1 MRKQFLSTL
10 INLISNKAPRG
21 KYRKFRFGI
30 FLDQL
35 GIKSIRNFD
44 TGFSVIE
51 LILAATLFVIFSSGA
66 ISIVL
71 QALSSNRLGGEQA
84 VATQF
89 ASEGLEAARS
99 VRNQNYKYL
108 VSSSGTGVR
117 RSAGNVWEFYGT
129 ENYFGSNNKYKR
141 VIKVEDVYRS
151 GGNIVTSGGALDKNT
166 KKITSTVTWN
176 FSAARQNSVVLIN
189 YLTSFKK
196 PIITEGGLLMYG
208 DGTDVVKHRI
218 FETALNTKFSKQV
231 SMPTPIPTGTQTRTF
246 LVRTSP
252 TGSEAVA
259 GYVDSSGILYIMCF
273 DGYEWTQD
281 WSAVVGGTGET
292 GRFDI
297 AYETNSGKIVVLYS
311 TNNKPT
317 NELAYRTKSG
327 SVGCGGA
334 NWSVQVNYNP
344 TQPKGIIQWVKMAWD
359 RRIGSNLITAIYADD
374 GSGLSN
380 AVWDPTGNSWVQ
392 GSTLENSLENIS
404 TVQDVDNFDVEYMS
418 QSGNVMV
425 MWGYATGHGR
435 NASNGTKYTICT
447 NNGGAATYTG
457 CSWGSIITLTTND
470 AVNLDIS
477 ANPSAAS
484 NEIILGSVGSNTPG
498 LQLAYWNGTV
508 WNSPAIADTTTAA
521 PSAGTKLVSTGW
533 LVFTTYNKHVI
544 AYHDSGAGNIGWYAG
559 SGGAFTLQTDWAPS
573 PLFTTSQRW
582 YDIQMNPITQNQ
594 FLFFVTDSSNSL
606 YAKRLWF
613 LRIGITDYLFWT
625 NSDTG
630 GITSSLS
637 QTISSPFSFAFWRNL
652 TE

>member
-1 MRKQFLSTL
+1 MK
-10 INLISNKAPRG
+10 ISNF
-21 KYRKFRFGI
+21 KFQILNRA
-30 FLDQL
+30 
-35 GIKSIRNFD
+35 
-44 TGFSVIE
+44 GFSVIE
-51 LILAATLFVIFSSGA
+51 VILAASMFIIFASGA
-66 ISIVL
+66 IAVVL
-71 QALSSNRLGGEQA
+71 QGLNSNRLGGELV
-84 VATQF
+84 VANQF
-89 ASEGLEAARS
+89 AAEGLEAVRS
-99 VRNQNYKYL
+99 IRNQAYTPNISTLSANMRGVFRNGLGIWGTKSDGTTDTMGKY
-108 VSSSGTGVR
+108 T
-117 RSAGNVWEFYGT
+117 RS
-129 ENYFGSNNKYKR
+129 
-141 VIKVEDVYRS
+141 IKVESVNRS
-151 GGNIVTSGGALDKNT
+151 GGNIVASGGTLDNNT
-166 KKITSTVTWN
+166 KKITSTVTWD
-176 FSAARQNSVVLIN
+176 FSPSRQKSVVLSE
-189 YLTSFKK
+189 YLTNFRK
-196 PIITEGGLLMYG
+196 PILANGGLLIYG
-208 DGTDVVKHRI
+208 DGTTIPEHRI
-218 FETALNTKFSKQV
+218 YEIALDKFSKKV
-231 SMPTPIPTGTQTRTF
+231 PMPTPVPTGTVGKSF
-246 LVRTSP
+246 LIRTSP
-252 TGSEAVA
+252 IKPEAIA
-259 GYVDSSGILYIMCF
+259 GYVNSSGTLFIMCF

-281 WSAVVGGTGET
+281 WSAVVGGAGET
-292 GRFDI
+292 KRFDI
-297 AYETNSGKIVVLYS
+297 AYETNSGKAVVLYS

-334 NWSVQVNYNP
+334 NWSAQVNYNP

-380 AVWDPTGNSWVQ
+380 AVWDPTSNSWVQ

-425 MWGYATGHGR
+425 MWGYATGHGK
-435 NASNGTKYTICT
+435 NASNGTRYTICT
-447 NNGGAATYTG
+447 NNGGAAVYTG

-508 WNSPAIADTTTAA
+508 WNLPAIADTTTVA

-533 LVFTTYNKHVI
+533 LVYTTYNKHVI
-544 AYHDSGAGNIGWYAG
+544 AYHDSGASNIGWYTG
-559 SGGAFTLQTDWAPS
+559 SGGAFALQTDWAPS

-582 YDIQMNPITQNQ
+582 YDIQMNPIAQNQ
-594 FLFFVTDSSNSL
+594 FLFFVTDNSNSL

-613 LRIGITDYLFWT
+613 LRIGTIDYLLWT

-637 QTISSPFSFAFWRNL
+637 QTINSPFSFAFWRNL